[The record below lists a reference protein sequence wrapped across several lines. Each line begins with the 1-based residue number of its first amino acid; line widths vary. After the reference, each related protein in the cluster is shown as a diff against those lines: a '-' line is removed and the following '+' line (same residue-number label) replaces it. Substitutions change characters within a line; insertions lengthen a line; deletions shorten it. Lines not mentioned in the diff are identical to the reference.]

1 LKHYLALIHIDLK
14 LAFRQR
20 TVIFFNYMFPFL
32 IFFVFAELQRAKGG
46 NSGMDFV
53 LRFSLS
59 IGILGSGLFGAGIR
73 AIQERE
79 MNILRRYKVTPIT
92 PLPLLTASIVT
103 GWVIFMPY
111 VVMVF
116 SLAHFVYKMPW
127 PAHMPGLY
135 LFIAVALAA
144 FRAIGLVVASVAN
157 SMQEGT
163 ILVQLFYFPML
174 LLSGATIPVGDLPHA
189 MRVIP
194 KFVPSSYFV
203 QGLGSMFHGD
213 SLRQNWENVAVLIVA
228 FAVGMVV
235 SARMF
240 RWEKEEKIPRS
251 SKLWI
256 AAVLLPFIVR
266 GIWEI
271 YSKKP

>member
-1 LKHYLALIHIDLK
+1 MKHYLALIRIDLK
-14 LAFRQR
+14 LAGRQR

-59 IGILGSGLFGAGIR
+59 IGILGSGLF
-73 AIQERE
+73 
-79 MNILRRYKVTPIT
+79 